1 MIRVKICGLNDDAG
15 FDAAV
20 DAGADYVAFNF
31 FAKSPRCVT
40 PDQAAKISL
49 RHAGGP
55 RRVALLVEPDDAL
68 VADVVAGLGPDVL
81 QLYAS
86 AARVAEIQART
97 GIPVWRAVGVAT
109 AADLPT
115 STEAAAALLIEA
127 KPPKDATRPGG
138 NATAFDWGVLRGWK
152 PDFEWVLAGGLTP
165 DNVAAAIRIT
175 GAPAVDVSSGVESS
189 PGVKDPA
196 RIRAFIRAARGG

>member
-1 MIRVKICGLNDDAG
+1 MTRVKICGLNDHEG

-31 FAKSPRCVT
+31 FAKSPRFVS
-40 PDQAAKISL
+40 PDQAAKISS

-55 RRVALLVEPDDAL
+55 LRVALLVQPDDAL
-68 VADVVAGLGPDVL
+68 LRDVVSGLGPDIL
-81 QLYAS
+81 QLYDS
-86 AARVAEIQART
+86 PERVAEIQART
-97 GIPVWRAVGVAT
+97 GIPVWRAVGVST
-109 AADLPT
+109 AADLPA
-115 STEAAAALLIEA
+115 STDGAAALLIEA

-152 PDFEWVLAGGLTP
+152 PDFDWMLAGGLTP
-165 DNVAAAIRIT
+165 ENVAAAIRIT

-189 PGVKDPA
+189 PGVKDPD

>member
-20 DAGADYVAFNF
+20 EAGADYVAFNF
-31 FAKSPRCVT
+31 FAKSPRFVT
-40 PDQAAKISL
+40 PEQAATLSA

-55 RRVALLVEPDDAL
+55 LRVALLVQPDDAL
-68 VADVVAGLGPDVL
+68 LSAVVSALEPDIL
-81 QLYAS
+81 QVYDTPE
-86 AARVAEIQART
+86 RVAEIHART
-97 GIPVWRAVGVAT
+97 GIAVWRAVGVAT
-109 AADLPT
+109 AADLPA
-115 STEAAAALLIEA
+115 SAEGAAALLIEA

-138 NATAFDWGVLRGWK
+138 NATAFDWNVLRGWK
-152 PDFEWVLAGGLTP
+152 PGFDWLLAGGLTP
-165 DNVAAAIRIT
+165 ENVAAALRIT

-196 RIRAFIRAARGG
+196 RIHAFMRAARGG